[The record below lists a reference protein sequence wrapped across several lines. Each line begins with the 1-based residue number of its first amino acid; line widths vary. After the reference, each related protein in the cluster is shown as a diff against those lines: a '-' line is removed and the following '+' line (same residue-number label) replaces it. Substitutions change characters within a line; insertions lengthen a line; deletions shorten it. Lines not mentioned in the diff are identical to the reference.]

1 MYKQLLATTIIELL
15 SNSWYSSKV
24 ARSRWEVSKWINTG
38 VTSEMQNNSKNSMH
52 TNRYRCIPLPFH
64 RNLLF
69 LFLSFF
75 FFSCTFLSSRVH
87 TGRVNGFQ
95 ISNISD
101 RRQSRP
107 AGVRCT
113 RTVSLLACCRKSR
126 YRLWAFRIAVTQAT
140 IHAWFLITWC
150 AQDIPMARKILVRW
164 ALARCSI

>member
-1 MYKQLLATTIIELL
+1 MWQVKCKIILKTL
-15 SNSWYSSKV
+15 
-24 ARSRWEVSKWINTG
+24 
-38 VTSEMQNNSKNSMH
+38 
-52 TNRYRCIPLPFH
+52 CIPIDIDAYHYHSTAIFS
-64 RNLLF
+64 F
-69 LFLSFF
+69 SFFLSFF
-75 FFSCTFLSSRVH
+75 FPCTFLSSRVH